1 MSYIEEKYYDKILK
15 TFEGLID
22 LQDKLVEIFEEK
34 SIKRA
39 EEIAKHC
46 SQANKKIN
54 LILKKYYPEIK
65 NIDKKLTIKSNLKFY
80 FDLIDKLTDFIRH
93 VENFNKIDDQYF
105 EIMVEFLKDR
115 DSLIEG
121 KYKSLATQE
130 LTTFYD
136 KQSRAN
142 LEKILEY
149 KLDLHEKNYFTF
161 GSLEQEIKK
170 IGKFKGADFIKVYSM
185 KNFSNEMKG
194 IKNSKYEQLNSI
206 IQFGIFMDVDKVT
219 SFIKNGQHEQFSSY
233 KENKLSKL
241 FSIGEEIIDFLKS
254 KNHEAKNLVE
264 NIQELKVVKKPVKS
278 SVFYEQLK
286 KYIKQGGQKSKNGAK
301 NSTEEF
307 TYLQNHL
314 FQQGKNSGE
323 RKVLFFSFLLTS
335 AKLLIEGQSSK

>member
-15 TFEGLID
+15 TFEGLTG

-65 NIDKKLTIKSNLKFY
+65 DIDKKLNIKSNLKFY

-105 EIMVEFLKDR
+105 EVMVEFLKNR

-121 KYKSLATQE
+121 KYKTLATQE

-149 KLDLHEKNYFTF
+149 KLDIHEKNFFTF

-185 KNFSNEMKG
+185 KNFSNEMKSV
-194 IKNSKYEQLNSI
+194 KNSKYEQLNSI

-219 SFIKNGQHEQFSSY
+219 SFVKNGLHEQFSSY
-233 KENKLSKL
+233 KEKNMNKL
-241 FSIGEEIIDFLKS
+241 FNIGEEIIDFLKS
-254 KNHEAKNLVE
+254 KNYKAKNLVE

-286 KYIKQGGQKSKNGAK
+286 KYITQGAQKLKKAEEN
-301 NSTEEF
+301 NSEEF
-307 TYLQNHL
+307 TYLENQL
-314 FQQGKNSGE
+314 LQQEKNSGK
-323 RKVLFFSFLLTS
+323 RKLLFFSFILTS
-335 AKLLIEGQSSK
+335 AKLLIEGESSK

>member
-15 TFEGLID
+15 TFEGLTGV
-22 LQDKLVEIFEEK
+22 QEKLVKIFEEK

-65 NIDKKLTIKSNLKFY
+65 DIDKKLNIKSNLKFY

-105 EIMVEFLKDR
+105 EVMVEFLKNR

-149 KLDLHEKNYFTF
+149 KLDIHEKNFFTF

-170 IGKFKGADFIKVYSM
+170 IGKFKGADFIKGYSM
-185 KNFSNEMKG
+185 KNFSNEMKSV
-194 IKNSKYEQLNSI
+194 KNSKYEQLNSI

-219 SFIKNGQHEQFSSY
+219 SFLKNGQREQFSSY
-233 KENKLSKL
+233 KENKLNNL
-241 FSIGEEIIDFLKS
+241 YSIGEEIIDFLKS
-254 KNHEAKNLVE
+254 KNYKAKNLVE
-264 NIQELKVVKKPVKS
+264 RIQELKMVKKPVTS

-286 KYIKQGGQKSKNGAK
+286 KYITQGAQKLKRGEEN
-301 NSTEEF
+301 NSEEF
-307 TYLQNHL
+307 TYLENQL
-314 FQQGKNSGE
+314 LQQEKNSGK
-323 RKVLFFSFLLTS
+323 RKLLFFSFILTS
-335 AKLLIEGQSSK
+335 AKLLIEGESSK